1 MALYD
6 VTPDIL
12 LSTGRVV
19 VHSRQANGSQLATP
33 TPGYYAMTPEESM
46 EYCAIRK
53 KMTNQVLEGELCAT
67 R

>member
-33 TPGYYAMTPEESM
+33 TPGYHAMTSAEWV
-46 EYCAIRK
+46 EYCAITDN
-53 KMTNQVLEGELCAT
+53 MINQVLGGELCVT

>member
-6 VTPDIL
+6 VTPNIL

-33 TPGYYAMTPEESM
+33 TPGYYAMTPAESV
-46 EYCAIRK
+46 EYCAIK
-53 KMTNQVLEGELCAT
+53 ENMTKQIRGGQLCAT
-67 R
+67 Q